1 MIGKDGTN
9 GGRAEPA
16 RIDPRKIPAED
27 YATGCRVLA
36 ASIRRALADPDTRA
50 DFERWKQERR
60 QAG

>member
-1 MIGKDGTN
+1 MKTPTSPPGLE
-9 GGRAEPA
+9 AA
-16 RIDPRKIPAED
+16 SIDPRKIPAED

-60 QAG
+60 KAG